1 MKATFDVTIKI
12 DGRCVEA
19 AFGMKDGAED
29 MDVNVLQ
36 IVLKTITDAQKRIKN
51 QVDKFFGTKAA
62 ETEEVTEEENNVKQ
76 EGE

>member
-1 MKATFDVTIKI
+1 
-12 DGRCVEA
+12 
-19 AFGMKDGAED
+19 MKDGAED

>member
-12 DGRCVEA
+12 DGRSVEA

-51 QVDKFFGTKAA
+51 QVDKFFGVKAA

>member
-36 IVLKTITDAQKRIKN
+36 IVLKQSQTLRRESRIRWTSSSAQKLP
-51 QVDKFFGTKAA
+51 
-62 ETEEVTEEENNVKQ
+62 KQ
-76 EGE
+76 KKSPRKKTT